1 MSKIKTDGMS
11 IITDATSEP
20 KVKIPEIE
28 DEVFDFTRGPEVL
41 DSRHYDAYY
50 RLRRYAMLRND
61 PSLFPDGKVMTLSQ
75 IEGMIGREFNE
86 NLRGKCC

>member
-1 MSKIKTDGMS
+1 MSKFKSNESSPIA
-11 IITDATSEP
+11 DATSEP
-20 KVKIPEIE
+20 EVKMPEIE
-28 DEVFDFTRGPEVL
+28 DEVFDFSRGPEVL
-41 DSRHYDAYY
+41 NSRHYDAYY

-61 PSLFPDGKVMTLSQ
+61 ASLFPDGKVMTLSQ